1 MAKVA
6 RKLPVARPRERFR
19 SLVRAIEADDEV
31 MVERLVQLSRSH
43 RALAPLALTG
53 GAFAMLLHGL
63 RLLFSDW
70 RLVLVEILPAMWI
83 WLAMADL
90 KLHALHGA
98 SFRAIRGPILIPI
111 GLAIVALTAA
121 AFFLN
126 AVFAFAI
133 AHSGRPNIRPA
144 FGAARQQ
151 APAVVVPGAV
161 IGLLL
166 ALSTTVV
173 TRWGRPWFGL
183 SLGIVV
189 GAMMVAYVALP
200 ARLIGLRPALSKR
213 DKLAASALGGLL
225 STAVCT
231 PPYLLARL
239 GILLLGSLL
248 IPGIA
253 LLAVGATLHAG
264 ATGAVRAI
272 KMSAK
277 LTAGRDRGADSP
289 AEGDGLDRG

>member
-6 RKLPVARPRERFR
+6 HKLQAVGPRTRLR
-19 SLVRAIEADDEV
+19 SLVRVIEADDEV
-31 MVERLVQLSRSH
+31 IVDRLLQLSRSH
-43 RALAPLALTG
+43 RALAPLGLTA
-53 GAFAMLLHGL
+53 GAFTMLLHGL
-63 RLLFSDW
+63 RLLLSDW
-70 RLVLVEILPAMWI
+70 HLVVVEILPAMWI

-90 KLHALHGA
+90 KLHVLHGA
-98 SFRAIRGPILIPI
+98 SFRVIRGPVLIPI

-133 AHSGRPNIRPA
+133 AQGRRPNIRRS
-144 FGAARQQ
+144 FSAARQR
-151 APAVVVPGAV
+151 AAAIVVPGAV

-166 ALSTTVV
+166 ALSATVV
-173 TRWGRPWFGL
+173 TRWGRPWFAL

-200 ARLIGLRPALSKR
+200 ARLIGFRPAHSKR
-213 DKLAASALGGLL
+213 DKLAAGALGGLL
-225 STAVCT
+225 SVAVCT

-248 IPGIA
+248 VPGVA
-253 LLAVGATLHAG
+253 LLAVGATLQAG
-264 ATGAVRAI
+264 TTGAVRAI
-272 KMSAK
+272 KMSAS
-277 LTAGRDRGADSP
+277 LTARRDHGQR
-289 AEGDGLDRG
+289 EDG

>member
-6 RKLPVARPRERFR
+6 PKPPAVGPRKRFR
-19 SLVRAIEADDEV
+19 SVVRAIEADDEV
-31 MVERLVQLSRSH
+31 MVERLLQLSRAH
-43 RALAPLALTG
+43 RAFAPLALTT

-63 RLLFSDW
+63 RLLLSDW
-70 RLVLVEILPAMWI
+70 RLMLVEILPAMWI

-90 KLHALHGA
+90 KLHVLHGA
-98 SFRAIRGPILIPI
+98 SFHVVRGPILIPI
-111 GLAIVALTAA
+111 GLVIVALTAA

-133 AHSGRPNIRPA
+133 ARGRRPNIRPA
-144 FGAARQQ
+144 FAAARQQ
-151 APAVVVPGAV
+151 AAAVVVPGAV

-173 TRWGRPWFGL
+173 TRWGRPWFTL

-200 ARLIGLRPALSKR
+200 ARLIGFRPTHSKR
-213 DKLAASALGGLL
+213 DKLAAGALGGLL
-225 STAVCT
+225 SMAVCT

-248 IPGIA
+248 VPGIA
-253 LLAVGATLHAG
+253 LLAVGATLQAG

-272 KMSAK
+272 KMSVS
-277 LTAGRDRGADSP
+277 LTAGHDRGQGVP
-289 AEGDGLDRG
+289 GDG